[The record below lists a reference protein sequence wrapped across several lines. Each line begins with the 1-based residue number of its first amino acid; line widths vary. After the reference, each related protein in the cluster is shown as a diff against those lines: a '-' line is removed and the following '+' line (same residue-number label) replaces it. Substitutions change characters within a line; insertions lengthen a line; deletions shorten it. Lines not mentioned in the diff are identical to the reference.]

1 MANKVL
7 LKRSSIAGKAPVT
20 SDLDYGELSINY
32 ADGVLYYKNS
42 NNNIGSFLSNGSSFS
57 ANVLT
62 ANVVSTGT
70 VTTTGNINSSGNVIA
85 SGNVSAAYF
94 QGNAVSVTGLTLTK
108 SLGDVVINSPS
119 TDQVLAWNGTR
130 WVNATSN
137 VPTVS
142 TVFASS
148 AYDMGFVYDADIT
161 VFEDEGLVTD
171 AVTSIYD
178 LGILSF
184 TGIISL
190 NNLDSSV
197 RNDYVGFS
205 IIFGF

>member
-1 MANKVL
+1 MSAKSRLVSNRVVTL
-7 LKRSSIAGKAPVT
+7 APTQVPSDRYQWLSLDSAEPNLGYSSAGSILTTNLDGDRIWSNAITVASLT
-20 SDLDYGELSINY
+20 S
-32 ADGVLYYKNS
+32 
-42 NNNIGSFLSNGSSFS
+42 
-57 ANVLT
+57 
-62 ANVVSTGT
+62 
-70 VTTTGNINSSGNVIA
+70 TGNITATGNVTA
-85 SGNVSAAYF
+85 TSL
-94 QGNAVSVTGLTLTK
+94 QGNAVSVTGLTLSK
-108 SLGDVVINSPS
+108 SLGDVTINSPS
-119 TDQVLAWNGTR
+119 ADQVLAWNGTR

-148 AYDMGFVYDADIT
+148 AYDMGYVYDADIT
-161 VFEDEGLVTD
+161 VFEDEGYVYD
-171 AVTSIYD
+171 ATTSIYD